1 MMIVNN
7 SLVLATAT
15 TQQSDTAG
23 ENSGRTPFLQIT
35 SPAFNTLI
43 INTTRQ
49 VFQAATLFD
58 ASGSEVDGQ
67 GGGDFGVEGVVGGE
81 TVRSAGGAAGT
92 ESEQLGSCHDWQ
104 DAQHTLF
111 QLANLCIAVSLLT
124 PATFRFHLLFLRCL
138 LLVAFVLFVLWSG
151 LFICMSDV
159 LGWNLTFFLLDIG
172 HIALLLYRH
181 LPARMPVTHIS
192 LYQKVFRP
200 LRMSQSEFIHLC
212 REGRVERLSKGGFY
226 AMEGMTP
233 CARRLAIL
241 LKGRLKVTYRHL
253 FLHHIEPN
261 QFADAAEY
269 DAVRLQP
276 GNCVTYQVTI
286 SASDD
291 SLLLIW
297 EYARL
302 QEYLATQP
310 FVCTLLHYLIG
321 KDVCSQLYVIQERL
335 LQAPDYMSTLAS
347 RHSSMV
353 NLRSCLAAN
362 DSSSSLTRLALDLT
376 GQSARHAN
384 QQPSL
389 RGALR
394 LFRP

>member
-15 TQQSDTAG
+15 TQQSNTAG

-124 PATFRFHLLFLRCL
+124 PATSASTCSSCAVCCWWPSCSSCCGAAVHLHERR
-138 LLVAFVLFVLWSG
+138 AG
-151 LFICMSDV
+151 LEPD
-159 LGWNLTFFLLDIG
+159 L
-172 HIALLLYRH
+172 
-181 LPARMPVTHIS
+181 LPAGHRSHRAAAVPPPAGQDARHPHQSLSEGVPPAADVAIGVHSPVSRGSSGKII
-192 LYQKVFRP
+192 K
-200 LRMSQSEFIHLC
+200 
-212 REGRVERLSKGGFY
+212 
-226 AMEGMTP
+226 
-233 CARRLAIL
+233 RRLLCHGGHDTLRAPAS
-241 LKGRLKVTYRHL
+241 HL
-253 FLHHIEPN
+253 VEG
-261 QFADAAEY
+261 E
-269 DAVRLQP
+269 
-276 GNCVTYQVTI
+276 VTI

-376 GQSARHAN
+376 GQSARV
-384 QQPSL
+384 
-389 RGALR
+389 RGSGAR
-394 LFRP
+394 EEAGMAGACKSTAEPAGGTQAVSPMTVETSV